1 MPDCEVQGYQN
12 LDQGQICLNEAKV
25 NKAIANLEG
34 VKALLES
41 ALILAC
47 R

>member
-12 LDQGQICLNEAKV
+12 LDQGQIFLNEAKV